1 MKPFKSRF
9 VTRVAAAVAVGAA
22 LAGCSALEVKQE
34 TVAKTNDARK
44 APESTPYRSITNF
57 SSSLRCMD
65 TMMIDYGVRDVSVL
79 VENILDQTKKVSAG
93 TKDMLISAVSD
104 MTRRSRSVRL
114 VAYGPD
120 SNNLI
125 GFLHQAQRKN
135 AYAVIPQYDIK
146 GSITQLDEN
155 LIRNQKDFGIGYN
168 PYLNLGVAN
177 NAASMILGLD
187 LTVLNTED
195 LSVVSGVT
203 SRNSVI
209 LFKEGS
215 GFDADA
221 AIRKFGVSFNMS
233 LSKTE
238 AKSQAL
244 RNLVELAVIELF
256 GKLTKT
262 PYWSCL
268 GADSNDAEIRLEIA
282 DWYYAMASNP
292 PELIGYFQRQLR
304 RRGYYNGPVDGVYNA
319 ELADAV
325 AKYRAVLGLSQ
336 EAKMDQAFFSAYLN
350 ADHAAIRAKNPP
362 PAPAASGAPQPAP
375 SAAPATPPTA
385 PQAPATVTSAKPAP
399 VSNAVPAALP
409 APAAA
414 PAKAVAPAPT
424 PAMAT
429 AQPVALTAPVAQ
441 PAREPLA
448 LAVSAKK
455 DKGQGFKRGEPI
467 SLTITSNR
475 DAHVYC
481 YLQDETRR
489 IQRFFPNRFQK
500 DTLVRAGA
508 PLQLPGSG
516 RYQLVAND
524 KGVRETVA
532 CFAAEREIGGKVPG
546 VVAGIDF
553 EHLQVTSLARVK
565 EAFAQAAGNN
575 LATGVFHVDIR

>member
-1 MKPFKSRF
+1 MKPRKTRF
-9 VTRVAAAVAVGAA
+9 LTRLAMAVAVGAA

-34 TVAKTNDARK
+34 TVEKTNEARK

-57 SSSLRCMD
+57 SGALRCMD
-65 TMMIDYGVRDVSVL
+65 TMMIEYGVRDVSVL

-168 PYLNLGVAN
+168 PYVNLGIAN

-195 LSVVSGVT
+195 LSVLSGVT

-262 PYWSCL
+262 PYWTCL
-268 GADSNDAEIRLEIA
+268 GADSNEAEIRLEIS

-325 AKYRAVLGLSQ
+325 AKYRSLLGLSQ
-336 EAKMDQAFFSAYLN
+336 EAKMDQAFFAAYLN

-362 PAPAASGAPQPAP
+362 PAPAANSAPQPAP
-375 SAAPATPPTA
+375 SAAPATPPVP
-385 PQAPATVTSAKPAP
+385 PQAPAAVAAAKPAP
-399 VSNAVPAALP
+399 GAGTAPSVPAAATANAAPHAP

-414 PAKAVAPAPT
+414 TALPVAHGWPAVAPP
-424 PAMAT
+424 
-429 AQPVALTAPVAQ
+429 
-441 PAREPLA
+441 REPLA
-448 LAVSAKK
+448 VAVSSHK
-455 DKGQGFKRGEPI
+455 DKGRPFKRGEPI
-467 SLTITSNR
+467 SLTIAPNR

-500 DTLVRAGA
+500 DTLVRAST

>member
-1 MKPFKSRF
+1 MKPCNSRF
-9 VTRVAAAVAVGAA
+9 LSRLAMAVAVGAA

-57 SSSLRCMD
+57 STSLRCMD
-65 TMMIDYGVRDVSVL
+65 NMMIDYGVRDVSVL

-168 PYLNLGVAN
+168 PYLNLGFAN

-262 PYWSCL
+262 PYWTCL
-268 GADSNDAEIRLEIA
+268 GADANDAEVRLEIS
-282 DWYYAMASNP
+282 DWYYAMATNP
-292 PELIGYFQRQLR
+292 PELVGYFQRQLR
-304 RRGYYNGPVDGVYNA
+304 RRSYYNGPVDGVYNA

-325 AKYRAVLGLSQ
+325 AKYRGVLGLSQ
-336 EAKMDQAFFSAYLN
+336 EAKMDQPFFSAYLN

-362 PAPAASGAPQPAP
+362 PAPAASGAPPPAP
-375 SAAPATPPTA
+375 SAAPAAPPAAPPASAAVVSAKQVPSAGVAPSAPAVPPASAAKTA
-385 PQAPATVTSAKPAP
+385 PPA
-399 VSNAVPAALP
+399 AVPASASMQ
-409 APAAA
+409 
-414 PAKAVAPAPT
+414 AVALGSPA
-424 PAMAT
+424 
-429 AQPVALTAPVAQ
+429 AQ
-441 PAREPLA
+441 PAKEPLA
-448 LAVSAKK
+448 VAVSTQK
-455 DKGQGFKRGEPI
+455 DKGQQFKRGEPI
-467 SLTITSNR
+467 SLTIKPNR

-500 DTLVRAGA
+500 DTLVRAQA